1 MSSVED
7 EIDKWLSGIK
17 GVTCFTEKMKVYAPT
32 CYGRCTDAVER
43 LIEKINML
51 FGGSTVY
58 DAEGTW
64 IEDTKVYREPVKV
77 IEVGHRCTRED
88 EARAFAEA
96 LVEYAK
102 AADQHAIAVHQ
113 TDFYI
118 ASTPEMIEA
127 FKKLKEQ
134 VP

>member
-1 MSSVED
+1 LSQVRD
-7 EIDKWLSGIK
+7 EIEAWLRGIK

-32 CYGRCTDAVER
+32 CHDRCLPAVEK
-43 LIEKINML
+43 LISRINSI

-64 IEDTKVYREPVKV
+64 VSDTRVEREPVKV
-77 IEVGHRCTRED
+77 IEVGHRCAEPDT
-88 EARAFAEA
+88 ARAFAEA
-96 LVEYAK
+96 IAEYAEE
-102 AADQHAIAVHQ
+102 ADQQAIAIHQ

-118 ASTPEMIEA
+118 AERPELIEA
-127 FKKLKEQ
+127 FKELKEE